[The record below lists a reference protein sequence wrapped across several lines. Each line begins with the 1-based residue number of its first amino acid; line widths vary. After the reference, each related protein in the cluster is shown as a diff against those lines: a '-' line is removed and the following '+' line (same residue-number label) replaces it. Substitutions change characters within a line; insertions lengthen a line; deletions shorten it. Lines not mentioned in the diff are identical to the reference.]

1 MLSSIYNILKSIA
14 NFFTSVVSF
23 VLNLISDLIYVVGLL
38 GKSIIDI
45 PKYLSFLPP
54 VILAVLVST
63 FSIVVI
69 YKILGRE

>member
-14 NFFTSVVSF
+14 DFFTSVVSF
-23 VLNLISDLIYVVGLL
+23 VLNLVSDTIYVVGLL
-38 GKSIIDI
+38 AKAIVDI

-54 VILAVLVST
+54 VILAVLIST

>member
-14 NFFTSVVSF
+14 DFFTSVVSF
-23 VLNLISDLIYVVGLL
+23 VLNLISDTIYVVGLL
-38 GKSIIDI
+38 AKAIVDI

-54 VILAVLVST
+54 VILAVLIST

>member
-14 NFFTSVVSF
+14 DFFTSVVSF
-23 VLNLISDLIYVVGLL
+23 VLNLVSNTIYVVGLL
-38 GKSIIDI
+38 AKAIVDI

-54 VILAVLVST
+54 VILAVLIST

>member
-14 NFFTSVVSF
+14 DFFTSVVSF

>member
-1 MLSSIYNILKSIA
+1 MLSGIFNILKSIA
-14 NFFTSVVSF
+14 DFFSSVVSF

-38 GKSIIDI
+38 AKSILDI

-54 VILAVLVST
+54 VILAVLIST

>member
-14 NFFTSVVSF
+14 EFFTSVVSF
-23 VLNLISDLIYVVGLL
+23 VLNLISDTIYVVGLL
-38 GKSIIDI
+38 AKAIVDI

-54 VILAVLVST
+54 VILAVLIST